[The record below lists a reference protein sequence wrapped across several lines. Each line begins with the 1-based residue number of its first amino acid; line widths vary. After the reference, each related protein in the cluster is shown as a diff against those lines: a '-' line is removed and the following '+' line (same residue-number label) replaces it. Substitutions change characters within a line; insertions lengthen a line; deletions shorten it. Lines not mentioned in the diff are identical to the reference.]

1 MDNSRINNLYS
12 IYKEKLDR
20 GEYIIPPLY
29 IIEDI
34 IINRYGEDRV
44 SISNNSFND
53 FPLDN
58 FNNIKEFEWFKRY
71 LEYLNIYYNG
81 NIEDII
87 SNDRFLVEEQ
97 YIPVYNLTKEF
108 IVYYPEIIITNS
120 NKESHVITD
129 LYVKFSFDYF
139 GRLYHSFKINRG
151 SYSDQEWYSNYKH
164 SHTHGSFPEV
174 ICSFSTP
181 CLGEGPINSTIAVLQ
196 NATLET
202 FSELEIVQF
211 LILID
216 DFLKWESLEGVPYKH
231 IRDIG
236 NSGSHTIVPNRS
248 PTELMHYERRVL
260 EHIVKETDFLEHI
273 KEHTFLIPTVKD
285 GTPKYSILFDEWE
298 LQKILFSYYQETINL
313 FGDILT
319 NLLMYKDSLNRVY
332 YKRRTEGNSR
342 PIERYEGQTLFNFK
356 GRDVKLKIHKTI
368 TKEVEDFCIIN
379 PEILYYL
386 INRLEMLI
394 NLNNAENS
402 FSKSEL

>member
-139 GRLYHSFKINRG
+139 GKLSNSFKINRG

-164 SHTHGSFPEV
+164 SHTHGSFPEA

-181 CLGEGPINSTIAVLQ
+181 CLGGGPINSTIAVLQ

-319 NLLMYKDSLNRVY
+319 NLLIYKDSLNRVY
-332 YKRRTEGNSR
+332 YKRKTAGNSR

-368 TKEVEDFCIIN
+368 TKEVEDFCIN

>member
-44 SISNNSFND
+44 SISNKSFND

-139 GRLYHSFKINRG
+139 GKLSNSFKINRG

-164 SHTHGSFPEV
+164 SHTHGSLPEA

-181 CLGEGPINSTIAVLQ
+181 CLGGGPINSTIAVLQ

-216 DFLKWESLEGVPYKH
+216 DFLKWESLEGVPYKY

-285 GTPKYSILFDEWE
+285 GTPKYSILFDEWK

-332 YKRRTEGNSR
+332 YKRKTAGNSR

-368 TKEVEDFCIIN
+368 TKEVEDFCIN

>member
-34 IINRYGEDRV
+34 IINRYGEDKV
-44 SISNNSFND
+44 SISNSSFD
-53 FPLDN
+53 GFPLDN
-58 FNNIKEFEWFKRY
+58 FNTIKEFEWFERY
-71 LEYLNIYYNG
+71 LKYLNAHYNVD
-81 NIEDII
+81 IEDII
-87 SNDRFLVEEQ
+87 SNDHFLVEEQ
-97 YIPVYNLTKEF
+97 YIPVHDLTKEF
-108 IVYYPEIIITNS
+108 IVYYPEIVITNS
-120 NKESHVITD
+120 AKKTHVITD

-139 GRLYHSFKINRG
+139 GKLYHSFKINRG

-164 SHTHGSFPEV
+164 SHTNGFFPEA
-174 ICSFSTP
+174 IYSFSTP
-181 CLGEGPINSTIAVLQ
+181 CLGGGPINSTIAVLQ

-216 DFLKWESLEGVPYKH
+216 DFLKWESLEGVPYKY

-236 NSGSHTIVPNRS
+236 KAGNYNISPNRS

-260 EHIVKETDFLEHI
+260 EHIVKETNFLEHV
-273 KEHTFLIPTVKD
+273 KEHVSLIPTVKD

-332 YKRRTEGNSR
+332 YKRRTAANSR

-368 TKEVEDFCIIN
+368 TKEVEVSCIN

-394 NLNNAENS
+394 NLNNAENN